1 MARQCALFLVVHHF
15 NLSACPHKPLLRKP
29 DEIEAFLERGNS
41 LCNMLRKRMLR
52 THGSLVVD
60 VLLIAKNH
68 NECDGLLC
76 RMDSQPKKPNKKPRR
91 QLTQCIE
98 SSAINPSEKTG
109 LVNSFL
115 FFY

>member
-1 MARQCALFLVVHHF
+1 LSKKLYLLSNRAFLVAWWRGCLARQCALFLVVHHF

-60 VLLIAKNH
+60 VLLIAKTTMNVMAYYA
-68 NECDGLLC
+68 EWIA
-76 RMDSQPKKPNKKPRR
+76 SQKNQIK
-91 QLTQCIE
+91 
-98 SSAINPSEKTG
+98 NPA
-109 LVNSFL
+109 VN
-115 FFY
+115 